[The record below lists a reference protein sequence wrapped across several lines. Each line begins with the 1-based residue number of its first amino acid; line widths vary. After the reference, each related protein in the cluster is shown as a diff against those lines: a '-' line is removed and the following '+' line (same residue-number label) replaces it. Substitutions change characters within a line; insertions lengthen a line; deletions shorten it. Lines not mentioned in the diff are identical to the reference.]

1 MVAMLTILAF
11 LSLVAHSLGAIIA
24 QPASYALW
32 AADSAIARG
41 QGNGLGSDGAPLVS
55 YEHGE
60 LQWALRLLYEKTG
73 NKTYFDYIQQGVDR
87 VVTSNGTVIGGYGFT
102 TDYQLD
108 PIRTGPSFLYLY
120 KVTGQQKYKTAADKY
135 RQQLET
141 HPRTTQGQ
149 FWHKLRYP
157 NQGDVNLVLGMKSD
171 TTTGWLDG
179 IYMGDVFYA
188 QYTHD
193 FQAWNKSAWDDIQ
206 AQFTLMYQ
214 NTLQNATS
222 PPHLLYHGYDHSHT
236 AGWASP
242 DRGHSPE
249 VWDRA
254 LGWYMMALVDTLDIF
269 PPSHPG
275 HNALLSIL
283 RTLAPRVSDA
293 ADPASG
299 VWWLVITQPGR
310 TGNYFESS
318 GTAMFVYALL
328 KGVRRGYLR
337 DDGFV
342 SAMKKAYGY
351 MTKNWV
357 VANADGTMSWLNT
370 VQVGSLDGNGTFE
383 YYISVPTDVNDLKGL
398 AAFTLSSIE
407 YESL

>member
-1 MVAMLTILAF
+1 M
-11 LSLVAHSLGAIIA
+11 LSLLLVVSLAARGLAA
-24 QPASYALW
+24 TAALPASYAIW
-32 AADSAIARG
+32 AADSAISRG
-41 QGNGLGSDGAPLVS
+41 QGNGLNASGAPLVS

-108 PIRTGPSFLYLY
+108 PIRTGPTFLYLY
-120 KVTGQQKYKTAADKY
+120 NVTGQQKYKTAADKY

-157 NQGDVNLVLGMKSD
+157 NQG
-171 TTTGWLDG
+171 WLDG

-193 FQAWNKSAWDDIQ
+193 FQPSNTSAWNDIQ

-236 AGWASP
+236 ASWASP

-269 PPSHPG
+269 PTSHPG
-275 HNALLSIL
+275 HDALLSIL
-283 RTLAPRVSDA
+283 RTLAPRVRDA
-293 ADPASG
+293 ADPSSG
-299 VWWLVITQPGR
+299 AWWLVITQPGR

-328 KGVRRGYLR
+328 KGVRRGYLH
-337 DDGFV
+337 DDGV
-342 SAMKKAYGY
+342 VAAAKKAYRY
-351 MTKNWV
+351 MTNNWV
-357 VANADGTMSWLNT
+357 VANADGTMNWLNT

-383 YYISVPTDVNDLKGL
+383 YYTSVPTDVNDLKGL
-398 AAFTLSSIE
+398 AAFALSSIE
-407 YESL
+407 YERLR

>member
-1 MVAMLTILAF
+1 MLSFLLL
-11 LSLVAHSLGAIIA
+11 LSLAASHGSAVTTKL
-24 QPASYALW
+24 PASYAIW
-32 AADSAIARG
+32 AADSAISRG
-41 QGNGLGSDGAPLVS
+41 QGDGLGSNGAPLVS

-60 LQWALRLLYEKTG
+60 FQWALRLLYEKTG
-73 NKTYFDYIQQGVDR
+73 NRTYFDYIQQGVDR
-87 VVTSNGTVIGGYGFT
+87 VVTQNGTVIGGYGFT

-108 PIRTGPSFLYLY
+108 PIRTGPTFLYLY
-120 KVTGQQKYKTAADKY
+120 SVTGQEKYKIAADQY
-135 RQQLET
+135 RKQLET
-141 HPRTTQGQ
+141 QPRTAQGQ

-157 NQGDVNLVLGMKSD
+157 NQ
-171 TTTGWLDG
+171 GWLDG

-193 FQAWNKSAWDDIQ
+193 FQVWNTSAWDDIQ
-206 AQFTLMYQ
+206 AQFTLMYR

-222 PPHLLYHGYDHSHT
+222 PPGLLYHGYDYSHT
-236 AGWASP
+236 ATWASP

-269 PPSHPG
+269 PRSHPG
-275 HNALLSIL
+275 HDTLLSIL
-283 RTLAPRVSDA
+283 RDLAPRVRDA
-293 ADPASG
+293 ADATSG

-328 KGVRRGYLR
+328 KGVRRGYLHN
-337 DDGFV
+337 DGFV
-342 SAMKKAYGY
+342 SAAKKAYGY

-357 VANADGTMSWLNT
+357 IGDTNGTMNWLNT

-383 YYISVPTDVNDLKGL
+383 YYISVPTDINDLKGL

-407 YESL
+407 YESV